1 MTTLSHMSEVR
12 WWPATQGDVFSL
24 RMRELWTEQLGR
36 RLDILIAGCGRGD
49 TVDVDRVETRVTGI
63 DEDLPVLRAS
73 TGRRDD
79 LDARFLG
86 DLRAAPLLPRTF
98 DVVHVAF
105 LLERVH
111 HAELVLD
118 RMVNALRPGGL
129 LLIRMRDR
137 SSAYGFCDRFMPGWL
152 RRLLWSRFAPKG
164 MVGPLPAIY
173 EQVASREGIHSYCLM
188 RGLMIAEDYSGS
200 SGPALRGPHA
210 KLVRVVCQVVGRL
223 AGDRLPST
231 RDEVTLVIRKPQ
243 NHFARLI

>member
-1 MTTLSHMSEVR
+1 MSEVR
-12 WWPATQGDVFSL
+12 WWPATQGDVFSH
-24 RMRELWTEQLGR
+24 RIRELRTEQLGR
-36 RLDILIAGCGRGD
+36 RLDILIAGCGHGD
-49 TVDVDRVETRVTGI
+49 LVDMERVETRITGI

-73 TGRRDD
+73 VASRGY

-98 DVVHVAF
+98 DVVHAAF
-105 LLERVH
+105 LLERVRH
-111 HAELVLD
+111 TELVLD

-137 SSAYGFCDRFMPGWL
+137 ASAYGFCDRFLPGRL
-152 RRLLWSRFAPKG
+152 RRFLWPRFTPPG
-164 MVGPLPAIY
+164 VVGPLPAIY

-188 RGLMIAEDYSGS
+188 RGLMIAEDYSGA

-210 KLVRVVCQVVGRL
+210 KLARFACRVVEKL
-223 AGDRLPST
+223 SGDRLPAT
-231 RDEVTLVIRKPQ
+231 RDEITLVIRKPQ

>member
-1 MTTLSHMSEVR
+1 MSEVR

-24 RMRELWTEQLGR
+24 RIRELWTEHLGR

-49 TVDVDRVETRVTGI
+49 TIELDRVETRLTGI
-63 DEDLPVLRAS
+63 DEDLPEV
-73 TGRRDD
+73 RDAVHSRTD

-86 DLRAAPLLPRTF
+86 DLRDAPLLPRTF
-98 DVVHVAF
+98 DVVHVPF

-137 SSAYGFCDRFMPGWL
+137 DTAYGCYDRLLPGWT
-152 RRLLWSRFAPKG
+152 RRLLWPHLAPEDA
-164 MVGPLPAIY
+164 VGPLPAVY
-173 EQVASREGIHSYCLM
+173 EQVASREGLHSYCLM
-188 RGLMIAEDYSGS
+188 RGLMIAEDYSATSGS
-200 SGPALRGPHA
+200 ALRGPHA
-210 KLVRVVCQVVGRL
+210 PLTRAACQALSKLTAGRL
-223 AGDRLPST
+223 PT
-231 RDEVTLVIRKPQ
+231 THDEITLVIRKPQ

>member
-1 MTTLSHMSEVR
+1 MSEVR
-12 WWPATQGDVFSL
+12 WWPSTQGDVFSL
-24 RMRELWTEQLGR
+24 RVRELWTEHLGR

-49 TVDVDRVETRVTGI
+49 TIDLDRVETRVTGI
-63 DEDLPVLRAS
+63 DEDLPRLREAVHAR
-73 TGRRDD
+73 TD

-105 LLERVH
+105 LLERVR

-137 SSAYGFCDRFMPGWL
+137 TTAYGFYDRHLPRWA
-152 RRLLWSRFAPKG
+152 RRLLWPRLAPAG
-164 MVGPLPAIY
+164 AVGPLPAIY

-188 RGLMIAEDYSGS
+188 RGLMIAEDYSAT

-210 KLVRVVCQVVGRL
+210 PLTRAACRVLSKLTAGRL
-223 AGDRLPST
+223 PT
-231 RDEVTLVIRKPQ
+231 THDEITLIIRKPQ

>member
-1 MTTLSHMSEVR
+1 MSEVR

-24 RMRELWTEQLGR
+24 RIRELRNEQLGR
-36 RLDILIAGCGRGD
+36 RLDILIAGCGRGGGID
-49 TVDVDRVETRVTGI
+49 LERVETRITGI

-73 TGRRDD
+73 TERRSD

-86 DLRAAPLLPRTF
+86 DLRATPLLPRTF
-98 DVVHVAF
+98 DVVHAAF
-105 LLERVH
+105 LLERVRH
-111 HAELVLD
+111 TELVLD

-137 SSAYGFCDRFMPGWL
+137 ASAYGFCDRALPGWI
-152 RRLLWSRFAPKG
+152 RRLLWRRFAPAG
-164 MVGPLPAIY
+164 AVGPLPAIY

-188 RGLMIAEDYSGS
+188 RGLMIAEDYSGT

-210 KLVRVVCQVVGRL
+210 RL
-223 AGDRLPST
+223 ARVACKMVARLSGDRLPAT
-231 RDEVTLVIRKPQ
+231 RDEITLVIRKPQ